1 MSAKTVFMF
10 SGQGSQYYRM
20 AQQLFEENGVFR
32 AWMTR
37 LDKLAYEISG
47 RRVAD
52 EIYARP
58 KSDVFDRLVFT
69 HPAIFMVEY
78 SLAQCLIQEGIQPDV
93 VLGASLGSFA
103 AAAIGGYVRVE
114 HAIEAVL
121 QQAQV
126 FERCCEAGGM
136 IAILS
141 DPSLYR
147 EPFLAGRSELA
158 GVNFSGHFAVSAR
171 WRDLDPI
178 EAVLKE
184 RDIMY
189 QRLPLGFAFHS
200 RWIDSACAPFN
211 ALMRTVPTTRG
222 TVPLACCARASV
234 LAGLGDNYFWN
245 VARNPIRFVETL
257 AMLECSGP
265 HRYIDVGPSGTLATF
280 AKYGLPATS
289 ASTTHAI
296 LTPYGQDTNNL
307 NAMLA
312 VARPVQPSD
321 VFSTRLAKI
330 S

>member
-10 SGQGSQYYRM
+10 SGQGSQYYQM
-20 AQQLFEENGVFR
+20 AQQLFEENAAFR
-32 AWMTR
+32 GWMTR
-37 LDKLAYEISG
+37 LDKLAHDVSG
-47 RRVAD
+47 RRVAA

-58 KSDVFDRLVFT
+58 KSAVFDRLAFS

-78 SLAQCLIQEGIQPDV
+78 SLAQCLIEEGVRPDV
-93 VLGASLGSFA
+93 VFGASLGSFA

-121 QQAQV
+121 KQAEV

-136 IAILS
+136 IAILG

-147 EPFLAGRSELA
+147 EPFLAARSELA

-171 WRDLDPI
+171 RRDLETI
-178 EAVLKE
+178 EAALRE
-184 RDIMY
+184 RDIMF

-200 RWIDSACAPFN
+200 RWIESAYTPFN
-211 ALMRTVPTTRG
+211 ALMRPLPTTRG
-222 TVPLACCARASV
+222 TVPLACCERAAM

-245 VARNPIRFVETL
+245 VARNPIRFMETL
-257 AMLECSGP
+257 AMLERSGP

-280 AKYGLPATS
+280 AKYGLSNTS
-289 ASTTHAI
+289 GSTVHPI
-296 LTPYGQDTNNL
+296 LTPYGQDTRNL
-307 NAMLA
+307 DAVLA
-312 VARPVQPSD
+312 IARPAQASD
-321 VFSTRLAKI
+321 VLSTGLAKV